1 MDFAFDAKTEDYRKR
16 LLAFM
21 DEHVYPAEQAFDAGY
36 AGDWSPPPVLA
47 RLTAEAKD
55 RGLWNLFLPGEHGAG
70 LSNLQ
75 YAPLAEI
82 TGRSPVLAP
91 AALNCAAPDTGNME
105 VLAQFGSPE
114 QQERWLKPLLAG
126 EIRSAFAMT
135 EPQVASSD
143 ATNIG
148 TRVARDGDDYVI
160 NGRKFYI
167 SGAMNPNCKIFIV
180 MGKTDPEAA
189 RHVQQSMVLVPRD
202 TPGLTVKR
210 GMTVFGYDDGDH
222 GGHAEV
228 VFDDVR
234 VPATNLIGEEGSGFA
249 ISQARLGP
257 GRIHHCMR
265 LIGMAERAL
274 ELMARRALERT
285 PFGKPLAEQG
295 VVQEWIADSRVRI
308 EQNRLLVLKAAWLM
322 DTVGNKGAH
331 TEIQAIKIIVPVST
345 EWIIEKA
352 IQTYGAAGVGQD
364 TPLARLWAGA
374 RTLRLADGPDEVHKR
389 SLARRELNRYRTA

>member
-21 DEHVYPAEQAFDAGY
+21 DEYVYPAEEAFDSGY

-70 LSNLQ
+70 LTNLQ

-91 AALNCAAPDTGNME
+91 SALNCAAPDTGNME

-114 QQERWLKPLLAG
+114 QRERWLEPLLAG

-148 TRVARDGDDYVI
+148 TRIARDGDDYVI

-180 MGKTDPEAA
+180 MGKTDLEAA

-202 TPGLTVKR
+202 TPGLTVER

-228 VFDDVR
+228 VFDNVR

-331 TEIQAIKIIVPVST
+331 TEIQAIKIIVPAST